1 LKALA
6 FISLRRDE
14 SQEAE
19 KMLDALRVLDPA
31 GEVGWPV
38 VAELAAGV
46 AR

>member
-14 SQEAE
+14 RPQAE
-19 KMLDALRVLDPA
+19 EMLESLKKLDPS